1 MKPLLDI
8 NKAAGAVGLCTEAG
22 ENAGIR
28 LGAEISAEGNRVTNL
43 ADPEENQDAVT
54 LAYLERRLRE
64 LAAALGG
71 TA

>member
-1 MKPLLDI
+1 MKPLLDL
-8 NKAAGAVGLCTEAG
+8 NKAAGAVGICTEAG
-22 ENAGIR
+22 EIAGIR
-28 LGAEISAEGNRVTNL
+28 LGAEISAEGNRITNL
-43 ADPEENQDAVT
+43 SDPEENQDAVT

>member
-1 MKPLLDI
+1 MKPLLDL
-8 NKAAGAVGLCTEAG
+8 NKAAGAVGLCTKAG
-22 ENAGIR
+22 ETAGIR
-28 LGAEISAEGNRVTNL
+28 LGAEISAEENRITNL

>member
-1 MKPLLDI
+1 MKPLLDL
-8 NKAAGAVGLCTEAG
+8 NKAAGAVGLCTKAG
-22 ENAGIR
+22 ETAGIR
-28 LGAEISAEGNRVTNL
+28 LGAVISAEGNRVTNL